1 MKKSKIL
8 ALTLALALTA
18 GALGG
23 CMTSGSVVYRN
34 SAGTVVDADQET
46 SSGSISFR
54 ASDSATLDE
63 FKTFDENRDNYSL
76 TVSSSSSATISRKN
90 EDGTTTPA
98 QKTTDIT
105 VSDFN
110 WPTYGPP
117 ADDATD
123 PPARPAVTITV
134 RWRGLEPGTYELDVS
149 DISIDYRANDNA
161 GVETHSLSIV
171 SRDELTFTVLP
182 GSTTPDSAYF
192 YSITARAE
200 HGGTIT
206 PEHSTSVQEGHSQ
219 TYTIRPDEGYVLT
232 DVLVDGKSV
241 GAVTEYTFDHV
252 SADHRIE
259 AHFIAADKPE
269 APALTD
275 VAADAWY
282 AADVAFVTEQGLMPT
297 ENGTFAPDEPT
308 TRATLVY
315 ALWQLAGAP
324 VVNYLLPFAD
334 VAEDS
339 AYAEAVRWAAA
350 EGIVAGVDATTFVPD
365 ASVTREQTAA
375 LLYRFAK
382 HQGQDVSV
390 GEDTNILSF
399 ADALTVSD
407 YAFPALQ
414 WACGSGLLQGDE
426 AGNLLPGGTCT
437 RAHMAALLHRLAQP
451 MTESAE

>member
-1 MKKSKIL
+1 M
-8 ALTLALALTA
+8 
-18 GALGG
+18 
-23 CMTSGSVVYRN
+23 
-34 SAGTVVDADQET
+34 
-46 SSGSISFR
+46 
-54 ASDSATLDE
+54 
-63 FKTFDENRDNYSL
+63 
-76 TVSSSSSATISRKN
+76 
-90 EDGTTTPA
+90 
-98 QKTTDIT
+98 
-105 VSDFN
+105 
-110 WPTYGPP
+110 
-117 ADDATD
+117 
-123 PPARPAVTITV
+123 
-134 RWRGLEPGTYELDVS
+134 
-149 DISIDYRANDNA
+149 
-161 GVETHSLSIV
+161 
-171 SRDELTFTVLP
+171 
-182 GSTTPDSAYF
+182 
-192 YSITARAE
+192 
-200 HGGTIT
+200 
-206 PEHSTSVQEGHSQ
+206 QEGHSQ

-297 ENGTFAPDEPT
+297 ENGAFAPDKST

-324 VVNYLLPFAD
+324 VVNYLLPFTD

-339 AYAEAVRWAAA
+339 TYAEAVRWAAA
-350 EGIVAGVDATTFVPD
+350 EGIVAGVDATTFAPD

-375 LLYRFAK
+375 LLYRFAQ

-399 ADALTVSD
+399 ADALIVSD

-451 MTESAE
+451 MAESAE